1 MLWAFRRAVRQ
12 ALSWWLHKAAW
23 LLGLEHYL
31 LRPPT
36 GHAPPVRPCFHA
48 STDAHTL
55 FLLPHA
61 TFLADLS
68 QSYVQHLWMCMRRDR
83 ETK

>member
-1 MLWAFRRAVRQ
+1 VLSPFRRAVRQ
-12 ALSWWLHKAAW
+12 ALAWWLHQAAW
-23 LLGLEHYL
+23 LLGLEQYL

-61 TFLADLS
+61 TFLGKFLLT
-68 QSYVQHLWMCMRRDR
+68 YVQHLW
-83 ETK
+83 K